1 MGNPAA
7 AKEHVY
13 WSIWHEGVPVFFT
26 PDPNAQLTQYI
37 RSTAE
42 MRAAIMATQAHNGVA
57 RNLIAGLNDDELQQ
71 LILVAPAEIS
81 AMTFAHDTM
90 SGHFHWVCY
99 HEGYLPE
106 FRQWNSDQN
115 YAAIRAQYRS
125 VQDHN
130 PDARNLLAAVDNTWI
145 KDLIDSY

>member
-71 LILVAPAEIS
+71 LILVAPAEIG
-81 AMTFAHDTM
+81 AMTFADNTM
-90 SGHFHWVCY
+90 SSHFHWVCY
-99 HEGYLPE
+99 HEGYLPS
-106 FRQWNSDQN
+106 FANGIQIKTMRQFE
-115 YAAIRAQYRS
+115 
-125 VQDHN
+125 
-130 PDARNLLAAVDNTWI
+130 RNTTPFKITTLTHETCLRQSTTHGL
-145 KDLIDSY
+145 KP